1 MSPGYLPGECMSSRS
16 GGNKF
21 SLRQMEQFSLP
32 VVKREKFKKF
42 LTVIIYRNKHFLSLK
57 KGKASL
63 WISHFYKTLLY
74 FKHRAQSATT
84 LVFSMGVTLIFLC
97 NCQR

>member
-1 MSPGYLPGECMSSRS
+1 MSPGYLSGECMSSRS

-57 KGKASL
+57 KGKSFPVDKSL
-63 WISHFYKTLLY
+63 LQNITIFQAQGTKCHNPSVFNGCDTY
-74 FKHRAQSATT
+74 FS
-84 LVFSMGVTLIFLC
+84 L
-97 NCQR
+97 